1 MQTPNTPFIG
11 DEAQAR
17 HQAFIRAAEQW
28 RVQQAVRA
36 AVTPPHRS
44 ARVSIA
50 QRVIRLGRWLLESG
64 RPAVPAEEIW

>member
-1 MQTPNTPFIG
+1 MQTPNTPFVG

-17 HQAFIRAAEQW
+17 HQAYIQAAEQW

-36 AVTPPHRS
+36 TIPTRRRS

-50 QRVIRLGRWLLESG
+50 QRMSHWGKRLLESG